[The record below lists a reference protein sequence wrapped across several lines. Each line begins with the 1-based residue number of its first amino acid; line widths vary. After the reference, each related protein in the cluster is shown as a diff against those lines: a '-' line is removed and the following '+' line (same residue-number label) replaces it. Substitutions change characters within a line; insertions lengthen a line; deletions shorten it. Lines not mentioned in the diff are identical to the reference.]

1 MDRWHVIDSIKHKG
15 FRIGIVAFVELKVE
29 NAEDEIL
36 KEAIYQIAKNKPISP
51 IVEYDNGKI
60 KEIIIFDI
68 KDFVN
73 YDLKKELEELMK
85 KIAEKI
91 ENKYKELKEIVKNYI
106 IAQEI
111 INRATM
117 RGRISE
123 LQEMLNIP
131 FI

>member
-15 FRIGIVAFVELKVE
+15 FKIGIVAFVELKVE
-29 NAEDEIL
+29 SAEDEIL
-36 KEAIYQIAKNKPISP
+36 REAIYQIAKDKPISP
-51 IVEYDNGKI
+51 IVEYEDNKI

-68 KDFVN
+68 KDFIN
-73 YDLKKELEELMK
+73 YDLEKELEETMK

-91 ENKYKELKEIVKNYI
+91 EKRYKELKKIVKNCI

-117 RGRISE
+117 RGKFTKLCEE
-123 LQEMLNIP
+123 LDIP
-131 FI
+131 IL